1 MSLIHFLIQFYKD
14 FKKHAKHQMI
24 EKVNL
29 FLKIL
34 NYYIIISKKE
44 KKSRAESYIM
54 SPDWILSKKATISPK
69 REKDNKCFHWSII
82 SGLNYNKIKEK
93 ELKMILKF
101 KRVDTDFLSHQGDWE
116 EFEQN
121 NTLIAL
127 NILLIIP

>member
-1 MSLIHFLIQFYKD
+1 
-14 FKKHAKHQMI
+14 
-24 EKVNL
+24 
-29 FLKIL
+29 
-34 NYYIIISKKE
+34 
-44 KKSRAESYIM
+44 M

-69 REKDNKCFHWSII
+69 KEKDNKRFHWSII